1 MLKDDIKK
9 VEYSKAIIN
18 NGITTATGISWLILK
33 YEFKLI
39 FNTGECTLF
48 SVTTSVYDCFRPNR
62 KLMWW
67 KKDSLKKIRSIL
79 EFFEKDDKFIYCR
92 RIEKFSRDEILIR
105 EEKSGKLLQKI
116 TLSPSVLLY
125 FPKDFIGKLWK

>member
-1 MLKDDIKK
+1 MLENDIKR

-18 NGITTATGISWLILK
+18 NGITAIGISWLVLE

-39 FNTGECTLF
+39 FNTGECILF
-48 SVTTSVYDCFRPNR
+48 SVTTSVYDYFRPNR

-79 EFFEKDDKFIYCR
+79 EFFEKNYKFIGCH
-92 RIEKFSRDEILIR
+92 IEKFNRDEILIR
-105 EEKSGKLLQKI
+105 EEEGRKLLQKT
-116 TLSPSVLLY
+116 TLSLSVLLY
-125 FPKDFIGKLWK
+125 FPKDFIDKLWK